1 MLFCSFQL
9 PQSLAVKAV
18 TITGCKEDH
27 QHHHHGSTFLFYLPV
42 KPEQTLSDGSITLIP
57 SYVFCATVVTAWII
71 IHSFWFCAV
80 AKVSSMF
87 SFFSS
92 KQSHF
97 LEQLYE
103 CKQINFKPLSSR
115 NSREADFVTDWFDLP
130 LKRKPLTLTLLCS
143 WGIPL
148 MCHII
153 PTSVILN
160 IFSTAHSCVRGKT
173 EQLSLLFLQKEQIT
187 DQRWD
192 ISL

>member
-1 MLFCSFQL
+1 ML
-9 PQSLAVKAV
+9 
-18 TITGCKEDH
+18 
-27 QHHHHGSTFLFYLPV
+27 TFLFYLPV

-57 SYVFCATVVTAWII
+57 SHVFCATVVTAWII
-71 IHSFWFCAV
+71 IHSIWFCAV
-80 AKVSSMF
+80 AEVSSMF

-153 PTSVILN
+153 PTSVIFE
-160 IFSTAHSCVRGKT
+160 IFFHRSQLCERKNWAVEFVIFTEGTNYWSKVRYQPLRG
-173 EQLSLLFLQKEQIT
+173 
-187 DQRWD
+187 R
-192 ISL
+192 